1 MKQRSRLISA
11 LRSEIMGPEMPGPDA
26 HVLSPVGE
34 VFRVENPGVVGNLFW
49 RPDPE
54 GTPQELVFFARESP
68 GRKYGAGRLWPQA
81 LVGTHDGPEGLED
94 RGGFDPDVLAS
105 VSDSESD
112 TGGPATTEG
121 EDDLE
126 FDAGSVSIGEEDF
139 DVSNTDVLHPASMAV
154 TLCAQVGDAGG
165 LRIKLPR
172 ARKFA
177 WQSPED
183 PPFDVNGR
191 YAKCE
196 LRGSVPDPTPAWRRT
211 PALPA
216 DCSVLFPVAEL
227 RKGVPLRQEVP
238 LGTSQPLKL
247 FVECAPRPQPDGIL
261 VVTVVLRNASPASS
275 RSEVEAASLY
285 QAHFEVAVE
294 GGAILPYPENPMP
307 FDRLDA
313 DEQSLALLYRG
324 SKTWAIGHGC
334 AAGWDL
340 SPDGS
345 RAIAVY
351 SDAMPAVELP
361 SMTPDVTLPTGEPL
375 RLSMQELSKLDDDLA
390 APGWTSL
397 RRLVDAYD
405 AWLQA
410 QHESLR
416 KHLVADL
423 QVVGARHLD
432 RCGHVLAR
440 MRRGLELLRSDAHV
454 RAAFRMANASMLL
467 QQVATKQLRPR
478 EMTARGTNTP
488 ATPGGPHLS
497 PLKLW
502 RDHQTAENLGHW
514 RAFQAG
520 FLLMSL
526 EGATDPHSQ
535 DRDVVDLIWFPTG
548 GGKTEA
554 YLGVMAVHMFHQR
567 LLMAEDPEAD
577 LRRDG
582 TNVLMRYT
590 LRMLTTQQFQ
600 RAASLIC
607 AMEMLRRDGVR
618 DGFAPV
624 PGGRFSLG
632 LWLGSEGSPN
642 KVKDAEKAVSE
653 FKSEPGKKGNP
664 MVLTECPWC
673 RCAIGVATWKGRG
686 RGVPPVVGIST
697 IGQEGP
703 LLHCPDPD
711 CSFGGPPSRRS
722 TWLPIEVIDERIYAH
737 PPSLIIATADK
748 FAMMAYRPQA
758 GAILGREITAGEARL
773 VRQPPGL
780 IIQDELHLIAGPLG
794 TIYGLYEAVIEDLC
808 TAPGP
813 EGPVRP
819 KRIASTATIRGAEQ
833 QVRSIFGGGS
843 GRAGAQ
849 RLQLFPSPGL
859 GMEDSFFGRYARDE
873 HGVQLPGRLYLGLHG
888 NEYGSVLT
896 AQVRAFSRVL
906 MAAAECP
913 EGERDPWWTL
923 LAFYNSIREL
933 GGAHTL
939 VQSDIR
945 ARLKFLAARAGV
957 PAVSRRTIAPPHE
970 LTSRRTQAEIV
981 GMLDGL
987 AVTYDAQNN
996 RAIDICLASNIIEV
1010 GVDIDRLSLM
1020 AVVGQPKTTAQYI
1033 QVTGRVGRR
1042 WMDRPGL
1049 VLTLYNPMRSRDR
1062 SHYEQFHSYHNRLYE
1077 RVEPTTATPFSP
1089 SAIDRAA
1096 AGAALLWARQ
1106 HVACEQPVFE
1116 YYREAIVKAFLL
1128 LEVRCREVERE
1139 ESVGASV
1146 ARLFSCRDTLLRKL
1160 EDNPQSWEE
1169 FPPKPDGE
1177 YLMLWPG
1184 QSYRSIQLHHGVV
1197 VPSAMRQVDQSA
1209 ELEISDRYV
1218 LLDGDGGGGMA

>member
-1 MKQRSRLISA
+1 
-11 LRSEIMGPEMPGPDA
+11 
-26 HVLSPVGE
+26 LSQ
-34 VFRVENPGVVGNLFW
+34 
-49 RPDPE
+49 D
-54 GTPQELVFFARESP
+54 
-68 GRKYGAGRLWPQA
+68 
-81 LVGTHDGPEGLED
+81 
-94 RGGFDPDVLAS
+94 
-105 VSDSESD
+105 
-112 TGGPATTEG
+112 
-121 EDDLE
+121 
-126 FDAGSVSIGEEDF
+126 
-139 DVSNTDVLHPASMAV
+139 
-154 TLCAQVGDAGG
+154 
-165 LRIKLPR
+165 
-172 ARKFA
+172 
-177 WQSPED
+177 
-183 PPFDVNGR
+183 
-191 YAKCE
+191 
-196 LRGSVPDPTPAWRRT
+196 
-211 PALPA
+211 
-216 DCSVLFPVAEL
+216 
-227 RKGVPLRQEVP
+227 VP
-238 LGTSQPLKL
+238 LGRVHPMSLV
-247 FVECAPRPQPDGIL
+247 VECAPRKQKNGTL
-261 VVTVVLRNASPASS
+261 VVTVVLKNVTPVSTKDQ
-275 RSEVEAASLY
+275 VESGSLF
-285 QAHFEVAVE
+285 QAHFEVVVE
-294 GGAILPYPENPMP
+294 GGEILPYPENPMP

-324 SKTWAIGHGC
+324 SRTWAIGHGC

-345 RAIAVY
+345 RAAAVY

-361 SMTPDVTLPTGEPL
+361 SMTPDVTLPGGQPL
-375 RLSMQELSKLDDDLA
+375 RLSMRELSELDDDCA
-390 APGWTSL
+390 SSGWISL
-397 RRLVDAYD
+397 QRLVDSYD
-405 AWLQA
+405 GWLKNQ
-410 QHESLR
+410 QRSLGEQ
-416 KHLVADL
+416 LTPAL
-423 QVVGARHLD
+423 QSVGARHLD
-432 RCGHVLAR
+432 RCWHVLDR
-440 MRRGLELLRSDAHV
+440 MRRGLELLRADARV
-454 RAAFRMANASMLL
+454 RSAFRLANTSMLL
-467 QQVATKQLRPR
+467 QQVATKQLKPR
-478 EMTARGTNTP
+478 EMEARATNTP
-488 ATPGGPHLS
+488 ATPGGPHIS
-497 PLKLW
+497 PLQLW

-567 LLMAEDPEAD
+567 LLMAEDPESD
-577 LRRDG
+577 LPRDG

-607 AMEMLRRDGVR
+607 AMEILRRDGVS
-618 DGFAPV
+618 DGFDPV
-624 PGGRFSLG
+624 PGRRFSLG
-632 LWLGSEGSPN
+632 LWLGGDGSPN
-642 KVKDAEKAVSE
+642 KVKDAEKAVRD
-653 FKSEPGKKGNP
+653 FNREPGKNGNP

-673 RCAIGVATWKGRG
+673 RCAIGAATWKGRG
-686 RGVPPVVGIST
+686 KGSPPVVGISSV
-697 IGQEGP
+697 GQEGP
-703 LLHCPDPD
+703 LLHCPDPA
-711 CSFGGPPSRRS
+711 CAFGGPPSRRS
-722 TWLPIEVIDERIYAH
+722 MWLPIEVIDERIYAN
-737 PPSLIIATADK
+737 PPSLVIATADK
-748 FAMMAYRPQA
+748 FAIMAYRPQA
-758 GAILGREITAGEARL
+758 GAILGREATGDEVRL

-808 TAPGP
+808 TTTGT
-813 EGPVRP
+813 EGPIHP

-833 QVRSIFGGGS
+833 QVRSIFGAGS
-843 GRAGAQ
+843 GRAGQQ

-859 GMEDSFFGRYARDE
+859 GMEDSFFGQYAKDE
-873 HGVQLPGRLYLGLHG
+873 NGVQLPGRLYLGLHG
-888 NEYGSVLT
+888 NEYSSVLT
-896 AQVRAFSRVL
+896 AQVRAFSRLL

-913 EGERDPWWTL
+913 EGERDAWWTL

-945 ARLKFLAARAGV
+945 ARLKFLAERAGV
-957 PAVSRRTIAPPHE
+957 PAATRRKIASLHE

-987 AVTYDAQNN
+987 AVAYDAHNN

-1042 WMDRPGL
+1042 WKDRPGL

-1106 HVACEQPVFE
+1106 LVACERPTFE
-1116 YYREAIVKAFLL
+1116 YYREAVLNAFLL
-1128 LEVRCREVERE
+1128 LEGRCQEVERE
-1139 ESVGASV
+1139 ESLDASME
-1146 ARLFSCRDTLLRKL
+1146 RLRACRDTLLRKL
-1160 EDNPQSWEE
+1160 RDNPQAWEE
-1169 FPPKPDGE
+1169 FPPKPEGE

-1184 QSYRSIQLHHGVV
+1184 QSYKSIQLHHGVV

-1209 ELEISDRYV
+1209 ELEISGKYIP
-1218 LLDGDGGGGMA
+1218 LDGNGGGGVA